1 VIRQILLTLVVA
13 LVVFL
18 VVQARRRSS
27 RVAREDHST
36 DPRFTPQAIAGWVLL
51 AVMIGAA
58 IGVAFL
64 HNGSL

>member
-1 VIRQILLTLVVA
+1 MIRQILLTALVA
-13 LVVFL
+13 LIVFV
-18 VVQARRRSS
+18 VVQSRRRAG
-27 RVAREDHST
+27 RVAQQARST

-64 HNGSL
+64 HNGGR

>member
-18 VVQARRRSS
+18 VVQSRRRAS
-27 RVAREDHST
+27 RVAREDRST